1 MTQIFKNMVFLVTV
15 LVGLAAPACAVPVP
29 VNAMMQAT
37 FSGTV
42 VSGNDAHNVFG
53 GSLLLD
59 GEAFIASF
67 KYNTAIGRHT
77 SPVIDQIFGGL
88 SLGSQ
93 SPMISA
99 SITING
105 ISYDFLGWGYGQAS
119 VANGLGHSSFS
130 LSAQDPAYGSGI
142 TLTEYRNDTSL
153 PSVLTTPFSV
163 AGAGLLLPGS
173 SAQGFVNFGSGSAT
187 LGVNNLKVVSL
198 SPVPLPAGLPSLVS
212 GILVLCLAARR
223 SRTIAHAG

>member
-1 MTQIFKNMVFLVTV
+1 MTQIFKNMVFLVAL
-15 LVGLAAPACAVPVP
+15 LVGLAAPARAVPVP
-29 VNAMMQAT
+29 VNTLMQAT
-37 FSGTV
+37 FSGIV

-59 GEAFIASF
+59 GEAFVASF

-77 SPVIDQIFGGL
+77 SPIIDQIFGGL

-93 SPMISA
+93 SPIISA

-105 ISYDFLGWGYGQAS
+105 ISYDFLGWGYGEAS
-119 VANGLGHSSFS
+119 VNKGPGYSAFHLN
-130 LSAQDPAYGSGI
+130 AQDPAYGIGI
-142 TLTEYRNDTSL
+142 SLTEYRNDNSL

-163 AGAGLLLPGS
+163 AGSGLLLPGS
-173 SAQGFVNFGSGSAT
+173 TTQGFVNFGSGSAT

-198 SPVPLPAGLPSLVS
+198 SPVPLPAGLPLLVS
-212 GILVLCLAARR
+212 GVMLLGLAGWRG
-223 SRTIAHAG
+223 RTSAHAG